1 MTDLDPG
8 AWSFPPGLSARLVG
22 AGAVDPAVLSASERA
37 RLAGF
42 GHDARR
48 RQFVLG
54 RAAARALAA
63 RRLGVAPAD
72 VDLGVGEDGAPEI
85 PGAHVSIAHTGRT
98 GPAAALAAVADG
110 PVGVDLERVGP
121 RRPDLWTR
129 ILRPDERPLLDALGG
144 PTDDAQTLLW
154 TLKEAVLKAQRTG
167 FRAGG
172 RSVRLALDE
181 PSFQHAQARRA
192 PPDRGLATAASGAGG
207 WRVAFG
213 REGRLW
219 LAVAWADAPE
229 GPAPR

>member
-1 MTDLDPG
+1 MTDLDPP
-8 AWSFPPGLSARLVG
+8 AWPFPPGLSARLAQEG
-22 AGAVDPAVLSASERA
+22 DGDLDALSAAERA

-54 RAAARALAA
+54 RTAARTLAA
-63 RRLGVAPAD
+63 QRLGVAPAD
-72 VDLGVGEDGAPEI
+72 VDLGVGADGAPQV
-85 PGAHVSIAHTGRT
+85 PAGHVSIAHTGR
-98 GPAAALAAVADG
+98 AASAALAAVASG

-129 ILRPDERPLLDALGG
+129 ILRPDERTLLDALGG

-172 RSVRLALDE
+172 RSVRLVLDG
-181 PSFQHAQARRA
+181 PSAQHAHTHRA
-192 PPDRGLATAASGAGG
+192 PPDRGVATAASGAGG

-213 REGRLW
+213 RHGRLW
-219 LAVAWADAPE
+219 LAVAWAD
-229 GPAPR
+229 GIS